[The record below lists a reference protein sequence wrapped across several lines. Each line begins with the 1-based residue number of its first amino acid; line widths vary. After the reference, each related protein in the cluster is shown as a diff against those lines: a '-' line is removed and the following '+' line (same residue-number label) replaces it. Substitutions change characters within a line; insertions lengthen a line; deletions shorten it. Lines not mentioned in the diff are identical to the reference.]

1 MPRSAADLKTYSVFD
16 LSGGLDV
23 KTSPLKGA
31 VSRRQNTL
39 EMARNCVLSTAGAV
53 SKRFDTQ
60 RATTTGPIGG
70 TAQQTTLG
78 YVLTGGL
85 GDFIAGNAGK
95 FLPTLGFL
103 DSSAGGTSTVVVSGG
118 IEYVKSDG
126 TRQIVFGTT
135 EGKLYKL
142 NTNGSVTELA
152 SGLAVGTK
160 WYFATYHDLL
170 LIGNRVDAPRKYD
183 GTTVGVLGGSPPTG
197 GGPVCVHGNRVFWLN
212 GVTKSRL
219 TWSALDNEEDYTSAT
234 NAGAVDVSPNDGS
247 DLVAF
252 VPSVNELVLLK
263 GARPYRLQGTSPAT
277 FTITNVVP
285 TTGSVGAV
293 SPQAAVF
300 ALNDVWYL
308 GSPGLTRL
316 TAVQGFGDLRESFP
330 SAPIQPY
337 FEEDTDFTLS
347 LANLDD
353 AVMAY
358 DSQRNRIYVAV
369 DADGDDKNDT
379 VLCYDG
385 ATKGWTVW
393 AGMSVASMW
402 PVRNMTTGQTEMYA
416 GGYDGHIRVLN
427 RDVAENAVDAEAR
440 HLSALGSPGVEKSV
454 RHGFIYLKE
463 QGNTTVRVD
472 TKLDFGATGG
482 QVFTVSQLGSS
493 HTLGINWVLGQDP
506 LGVQAQIVKR
516 INIHGTGEFFEI
528 GVKNENAGEGFTWYG
543 MEIFYR
549 ERRVIRRGTGAAV

>member
-1 MPRSAADLKTYSVFD
+1 
-16 LSGGLDV
+16 
-23 KTSPLKGA
+23 
-31 VSRRQNTL
+31 
-39 EMARNCVLSTAGAV
+39 
-53 SKRFDTQ
+53 
-60 RATTTGPIGG
+60 
-70 TAQQTTLG
+70 
-78 YVLTGGL
+78 
-85 GDFIAGNAGK
+85 
-95 FLPTLGFL
+95 
-103 DSSAGGTSTVVVSGG
+103 
-118 IEYVKSDG
+118 
-126 TRQIVFGTT
+126 
-135 EGKLYKL
+135 
-142 NTNGSVTELA
+142 
-152 SGLAVGTK
+152 
-160 WYFATYHDLL
+160 
-170 LIGNRVDAPRKYD
+170 
-183 GTTVGVLGGSPPTG
+183 
-197 GGPVCVHGNRVFWLN
+197 
-212 GVTKSRL
+212 
-219 TWSALDNEEDYTSAT
+219 
-234 NAGAVDVSPNDGS
+234 
-247 DLVAF
+247 
-252 VPSVNELVLLK
+252 
-263 GARPYRLQGTSPAT
+263 
-277 FTITNVVP
+277 
-285 TTGSVGAV
+285 
-293 SPQAAVF
+293 
-300 ALNDVWYL
+300 
-308 GSPGLTRL
+308 
-316 TAVQGFGDLRESFP
+316 
-330 SAPIQPY
+330 
-337 FEEDTDFTLS
+337 
-347 LANLDD
+347 
-353 AVMAY
+353 
-358 DSQRNRIYVAV
+358 VAV